1 MKRVMSSAY
10 MQWAKKRSGSRY
22 NLATSGLASY
32 PLSGLPVTLEDLDPL
47 ARAGDYGYP
56 PLQQAL
62 AAHSGVAPENV
73 VTAAGTSMAN
83 MLAMAAILE
92 PGDEVLVEHPTYE
105 LLLSALGYLQAGI
118 RRFPRHREAGFA
130 LDPAEIERTIT
141 PRTRLI
147 VITNLHNPS
156 SVLSPEE
163 TLRSV
168 GALARSVGALVLS
181 DEVYLDAAFN
191 TSGTAFHLG
200 PEFVVTSSL
209 TKVYGLSGLRCGW
222 ILAEPDLAR
231 RIWQLDDL
239 FDVNMAHPAERLS
252 VIAFQNLGPIRER
265 SRALLETNRALLNR
279 FLASRTDLEVRPL
292 EFGTTVF
299 PRLLS
304 GDVDRFCTLF
314 RDRYHGTVVPGSFFE
329 MADHFRIG
337 IGGETEPLRESLAQL
352 SAALD
357 EFRS

>member
-1 MKRVMSSAY
+1 
-10 MQWAKKRSGSRY
+10 
-22 NLATSGLASY
+22 
-32 PLSGLPVTLEDLDPL
+32 
-47 ARAGDYGYP
+47 
-56 PLQQAL
+56 
-62 AAHSGVAPENV
+62 V

-83 MLAMAAILE
+83 MLAMSAILE

-118 RRFPRHREAGFA
+118 RRFPRHPEAGFA
-130 LDPAEIERTIT
+130 LDPAEIERSIT
-141 PRTRLI
+141 SRTRLI

-156 SVLSPEE
+156 SALTKEE
-163 TLRSV
+163 TLRAV
-168 GALARSVGALVLS
+168 GAIARSVGALVLS
-181 DEVYLDAAFN
+181 DEVYLDAAFDLAPKP
-191 TSGTAFHLG
+191 AFHLG

-231 RIWQLDDL
+231 LIWQLDDL

-252 VIAFQNLGPIRER
+252 VIAFQNLETIRER

-279 FLASRTDLEVRPL
+279 FLTSRTDLEARPL

-304 GDVDRFCTLF
+304 GSVDKFCVLF
-314 RDRYHGTVVPGSFFE
+314 RDKYHGTIVPGSFFE
-329 MADHFRIG
+329 MPDHFRMG